1 MPPPTLQHLRR
12 YAIAR
17 SLFKPT
23 TLGRAIRKLG
33 FVQADPI
40 RAPARAQDLTLRHR
54 VVGYRAGD
62 LERRYPRLPIE
73 EDYFVNYGY
82 LLREHHRLMHP
93 RTPPKRWSR
102 SRAARAQELLAFIR
116 EQGTAHP
123 RVVDRRFAHGKIL
136 NWFGGATNATT
147 RLLDEMHYRGLLRV
161 ARRDSGTRVYAARS
175 ADPELGS
182 FDKAAVSARID
193 VLVDLIVRKYAPLP
207 GRSLAQLLRFLGGGV
222 PQWSKH
228 RAVSLERAKQRLA
241 SAHIDG
247 IDWYWPPAETPS
259 SRRWRVEPE
268 VRLLT
273 PFDPVVWDRQRFEL
287 FWGWQYRFEAYT
299 PAPKRKLGYYA
310 LPLLWGEQL
319 IGWGN
324 LSYAAGSLQSSFGY
338 VAGRAPREAAY
349 RSALEVELE
358 RMRIFLEPRRSELR
372 EGP

>member
-1 MPPPTLQHLRR
+1 MPPTLEQLRR

-23 TLGRAIRKLG
+23 SLRRAIRKLG

-62 LERRYPRLPIE
+62 LERRYSRLGLE

-93 RTPPKRWSR
+93 RKAAKRWSP
-102 SRAARAQELLAFIR
+102 SRTARAQELLAFIR

-123 RVVDRRFAHGKIL
+123 RLVDQRFAHGKIL
-136 NWFGGATNATT
+136 NWFGGSTNATT

-161 ARRDSGTRVYAARS
+161 ARRDSGTRVYAAREP
-175 ADPELGS
+175 DPDLPTAEEIT
-182 FDKAAVSARID
+182 ARID
-193 VLVDLIVRKYAPLP
+193 TLVDLIVGKYAPLP
-207 GRSLAQLLRFLGGGV
+207 ARSLTQLLRFLSGGI
-222 PQWSKH
+222 PQWSKQ
-228 RAVSLERAKQRLA
+228 RAASLERVKRRLA
-241 SAHIDG
+241 STRIDG
-247 IDWYWPPAETPS
+247 IDWYWPAAEVPA
-259 SRRWRVEPE
+259 SRRWRVEPV

-273 PFDPVVWDRQRFEL
+273 PFDPVVWDRHRFEL

-299 PAPKRKLGYYA
+299 PAAKRKLGYYA
-310 LPLLWGEQL
+310 LPLLWGERV

-338 VAGRAPREAAY
+338 IAGAPPREAAY
-349 RSALEVELE
+349 LAGLEAELE
-358 RMRIFLEPRRSELR
+358 RMRIFLSRSA
-372 EGP
+372 G

>member
-1 MPPPTLQHLRR
+1 MPPTLEQLRR

-23 TLGRAIRKLG
+23 TLRRAIRKLG

-54 VVGYRAGD
+54 VIGYRAGD
-62 LERRYPRLPIE
+62 LERRYPRLGLE

-102 SRAARAQELLAFIR
+102 ARAARAEELLAFIR

-123 RVVDRRFAHGKIL
+123 RAVDRRFAHGKIL

-147 RLLDEMHYRGLLRV
+147 RLLDEMHYRGVLRV
-161 ARRDSGTRVYAARS
+161 ARRDSGTRVYAPRE
-175 ADPELGS
+175 ADPEP
-182 FDKAAVSARID
+182 AASDGITVNTRID
-193 VLVDLIVRKYAPLP
+193 TLVDLIVAKYAPLP
-207 GRSLAQLLRFLGGGV
+207 AKSLTQLLRFLSGGI
-222 PQWSKH
+222 PQWSIH
-228 RAVSLERAKQRLA
+228 RSASLGRAKQRLA

-247 IDWYWPPAETPS
+247 IDWYWPAAENPAGG
-259 SRRWRVEPE
+259 RWRVEPM

-273 PFDPVVWDRQRFEL
+273 PFDPVVWDRHRFEL

-299 PAPKRKLGYYA
+299 PAAKRKLGYYA
-310 LPLLWGEQL
+310 LPLLWGERV

-324 LSYAAGSLQSSFGY
+324 LNYAAGSLESSFGY
-338 VAGRAPREAAY
+338 MAGRPPRGAAF
-349 RSALEVELE
+349 RTALEAELE
-358 RMRIFLEPRRSELR
+358 RMRIFLEPRARL
-372 EGP
+372 